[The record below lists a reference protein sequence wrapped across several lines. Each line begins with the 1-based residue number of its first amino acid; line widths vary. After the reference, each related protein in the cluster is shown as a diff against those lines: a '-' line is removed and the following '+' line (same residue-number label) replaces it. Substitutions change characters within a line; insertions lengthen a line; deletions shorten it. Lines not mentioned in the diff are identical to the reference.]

1 MWLQEKLKLYMWFT
15 FVACIIELLDSAVPH
30 CHMSKTNSKF
40 PKVPLV
46 SKYSFI
52 RLKMAKLI
60 YESFTL

>member
-1 MWLQEKLKLYMWFT
+1 MWFT